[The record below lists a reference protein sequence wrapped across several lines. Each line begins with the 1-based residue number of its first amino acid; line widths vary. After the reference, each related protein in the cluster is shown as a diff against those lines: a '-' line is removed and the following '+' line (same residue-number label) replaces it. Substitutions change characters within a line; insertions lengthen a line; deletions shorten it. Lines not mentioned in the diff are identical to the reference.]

1 MTNLNKNSPKWFFDC
16 LYIRVVWE
24 LRLWHA
30 PESGAYIR
38 DRTDL
43 SLLVL
48 SSSFSLI
55 IMIVKSFTLHYLI
68 ATWRNHCCFMLYLYK
83 KWMHVEAYDSLYIS
97 HTAVCYLPKQPELVT
112 IANWPNLTH
121 NKINMKQNFLRGS
134 LFCDLSQGHMPSS
147 LLYYILLVKIK

>member
-24 LRLWHA
+24 LRLWHT
-30 PESGAYIR
+30 PVSGAYIR
-38 DRTDL
+38 NRTDL

-48 SSSFSLI
+48 SSSLI
-55 IMIVKSFTLHYLI
+55 WSSWLLNRFTLHYLI
-68 ATWRNHCCFMLYLYK
+68 AAWCNHCRFMLYLYK

-97 HTAVCYLPKQPELVT
+97 HTAVCYLPKQPKLVT
-112 IANWPNLTH
+112 MATWLNLTH

-134 LFCDLSQGHMPSS
+134 LFCDLSQGRSA
-147 LLYYILLVKIK
+147 

>member
-1 MTNLNKNSPKWFFDC
+1 MIFWLFIDTCSLRAQTMTRPWKRSVHTEQNGL
-16 LYIRVVWE
+16 
-24 LRLWHA
+24 
-30 PESGAYIR
+30 
-38 DRTDL
+38 TT
-43 SLLVL
+43 
-48 SSSFSLI
+48 SSFTIFPYLI

-112 IANWPNLTH
+112 MANWPNLTH

-134 LFCDLSQGHMPSS
+134 LFCDLSQGRSA
-147 LLYYILLVKIK
+147 